1 MSIRQAG
8 IGLIEALIALA
19 LGLMVLAGASQ
30 VFIAAYQTW
39 RLQAAA
45 QQLQGD
51 ARLAL
56 TRIAQDIRMAGAFG
70 CLRLNPEDF
79 NSATAAAAFTRPVEV
94 NGERLGL
101 IVAELP
107 GHTGAADWTLHTDC
121 QTWARVHEGRT
132 VAPFG
137 TLALAIRRLEY
148 RFEKGKLMLVRTGSK
163 QPLLDHVQRLHV
175 NLVDQQRIDL
185 QLELYEPQWRLT
197 QHYSLSVA
205 LRNSPA
211 TP

>member
-1 MSIRQAG
+1 MSVRQTG
-8 IGLIEALIALA
+8 FSLIEALVALA
-19 LGLMVLAGASQ
+19 LGLLVLAGASQ

-79 NSATAAAAFTRPVEV
+79 AGTTAATAFTRPVEG

-121 QTWARVHEGRT
+121 QTWARVHEGFA
-132 VAPFG
+132 VAPSG

-148 RFEKGKLMLVRTGSK
+148 RLENGKLMLVRTGSK
-163 QPLLDHVQRLHV
+163 QPLLDHVQRLRV
-175 NLVDQQRIDL
+175 SLIDQQRIDL
-185 QLELYEPQWRLT
+185 EMELYEPRWRLT
-197 QHYSLSVA
+197 QRYSLSVA
-205 LRNSPA
+205 LRNARAMP
-211 TP
+211 

>member
-1 MSIRQAG
+1 MSVRQTG
-8 IGLIEALIALA
+8 FGLIEALLALA

-39 RLQAAA
+39 RLQAVA

-70 CLRLNPEDF
+70 CLRLGPEDF
-79 NSATAAAAFTRPVEV
+79 ASTTAAAAFARPVV
-94 NGERLGL
+94 ADGERLSL
-101 IVAELP
+101 VVAELP

-121 QTWARVHEGRT
+121 LTWARVGDGRF
-132 VAPFG
+132 APAPDAMV
-137 TLALAIRRLEY
+137 LPIRQVEYRLEND
-148 RFEKGKLMLVRTGSK
+148 RLMLVRTRSK
-163 QPLLDHVQRLHV
+163 QPLLDHVRHLRVTQ
-175 NLVDQQRIDL
+175 VDQQRIDL
-185 QLELYEPQWRLT
+185 QLELYEPQWQLT
-197 QHYSLSVA
+197 QHYALSVA
-205 LRNSPA
+205 LRNPLA